1 MKNKKML
8 NRKKSSQKWQKK
20 NLKRSESEL
29 NQMK

>member
-1 MKNKKML
+1 MKNKKNVKQEEILLEMA
-8 NRKKSSQKWQKK
+8 KK